1 VRVVRI
7 VDMRNAYNILVVK
20 TEGKILLGRPRHRWK
35 DNIRL
40 GPREIWWEDIDLM
53 HLAQVETSSGLL

>member
-1 VRVVRI
+1 
-7 VDMRNAYNILVVK
+7 MRNAYNILVVK

-40 GPREIWWEDIDLM
+40 DFREIEWMWTGCIWLRIR
-53 HLAQVETSSGLL
+53 TSGGLF

>member
-1 VRVVRI
+1 VRNPCRI
-7 VDMRNAYNILVVK
+7 LHEK
-20 TEGKILLGRPRHRWK
+20 LEGRRPLRRPRHRWK

-53 HLAQVETSSGLL
+53 HLAQVETSSGLF